1 MPAVLTRLQ
10 RELFGGGGETAID
23 IFVFKTLETFIVY
36 RAIDY
41 CWRWGV
47 FIQDIGE
54 VVLPL
59 GVASYV
65 DVGFMFEN
73 GVSTANAAVATI
85 FMMAGFLRLH
95 RYAYL
100 VSMALFHLQF
110 AARFCLG
117 EIPHS
122 SNFVGMGILALGL
135 GAVLFDDAA
144 TRRRFVTGTL
154 VFFIGLAYF
163 TGAVS
168 KLIATGPSWPDGRHL
183 WIWIAEKAADKYAEF
198 GVLEL
203 NPVQQLVVNSWLLAT
218 VSLAFGLIVEIAAPA
233 FWFERARPF
242 AAVGILA
249 LHAGIYLTMRIV
261 FSASMVIVAIVGFP
275 WGRWIRTMCPNL
287 EAYLTGRTGAL
298 LTRFG

>member
-1 MPAVLTRLQ
+1 
-10 RELFGGGGETAID
+10 
-23 IFVFKTLETFIVY
+23 
-36 RAIDY
+36 
-41 CWRWGV
+41 
-47 FIQDIGE
+47 
-54 VVLPL
+54 
-59 GVASYV
+59 
-65 DVGFMFEN
+65 
-73 GVSTANAAVATI
+73 
-85 FMMAGFLRLH
+85 
-95 RYAYL
+95 
-100 VSMALFHLQF
+100 
-110 AARFCLG
+110 
-117 EIPHS
+117 
-122 SNFVGMGILALGL
+122 
-135 GAVLFDDAA
+135 
-144 TRRRFVTGTL
+144 
-154 VFFIGLAYF
+154 
-163 TGAVS
+163 VS